1 MRDTLSE
8 LLTLLRLERIEERLF
23 RGQSQDLGWGSVF
36 GGQVLGQSLS
46 AAQQTV
52 DDAGVGFKCVMQ
64 AVEFHARQRDAARR
78 RQGEAG
84 EDYCSCGAAIRHAGL
99 FQRPCRA
106 ASYSGMTVGSRDSI
120 C

>member
-1 MRDTLSE
+1 MGDIPLTRTRGCE
-8 LLTLLRLERIEERLF
+8 LVERP
-23 RGQSQDLGWGSVF
+23 
-36 GGQVLGQSLS
+36 LS
-46 AAQQTV
+46 ASGASPKCLPQRRYVSRDHGRGDRFAPQAEGRAQA
-52 DDAGVGFKCVMQ
+52 DGVV
-64 AVEFHARQRDAARR
+64 ADR

-84 EDYCSCGAAIRHAGL
+84 EGYCSCGAAIRHAGL

>member
-1 MRDTLSE
+1 MDWMSSYHPAALVEEWNAILGRARGGARI
-8 LLTLLRLERIEERLF
+8 LLR
-23 RGQSQDLGWGSVF
+23 
-36 GGQVLGQSLS
+36 S
-46 AAQQTV
+46 ALAEQAV